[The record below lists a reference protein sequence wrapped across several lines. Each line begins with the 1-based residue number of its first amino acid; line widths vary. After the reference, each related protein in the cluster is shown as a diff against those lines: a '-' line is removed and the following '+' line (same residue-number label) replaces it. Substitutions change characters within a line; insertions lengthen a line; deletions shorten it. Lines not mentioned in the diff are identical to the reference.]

1 MILNV
6 IMSNIT
12 KILFLNQMAGPL
24 FKELA
29 EDLSLKMSND
39 SILLTGH
46 HDTLLL
52 KNSLSKLKISKAP
65 TYNRRTK
72 LSRVLSWLTYSLKAF
87 WQMLKCDK
95 STIII
100 LVSNSPFLGFFVL
113 FIGAVK
119 KTRYVVLV
127 YDIHPEI
134 LINFDVLG
142 EKSFIVKVW
151 RLINRMLWERSVA
164 VYTIGNIMALNLSK
178 KFNVKK
184 SKLGRVGVV
193 PPWVDTD
200 KIKPID
206 ILHNPLIELTKGCK
220 LTVLYSGNMGITH
233 DIDSILQAA
242 KILKDEQNIT
252 FLLIGAGSK
261 WQDAL
266 DFQKKNNLTNLQ
278 VLPLQ
283 HESKLPYTMSLADI
297 ALVSLDDGAEGLM
310 IPSKMFYYMAAGAA
324 IIGICK
330 GENDVSE
337 VIQNSSCGIT
347 IEPKNPKRLATTIKN
362 LSIDVKK
369 LNDFK
374 KSARKSAVA
383 NFSRNI
389 CTEKLNQEILSVIN

>member
-1 MILNV
+1 
-6 IMSNIT
+6 MS
-12 KILFLNQMAGPL
+12 
-24 FKELA
+24 
-29 EDLSLKMSND
+29 
-39 SILLTGH
+39 
-46 HDTLLL
+46 
-52 KNSLSKLKISKAP
+52 
-65 TYNRRTK
+65 
-72 LSRVLSWLTYSLKAF
+72 
-87 WQMLKCDK
+87 
-95 STIII
+95 
-100 LVSNSPFLGFFVL
+100 
-113 FIGAVK
+113 
-119 KTRYVVLV
+119 KTS
-127 YDIHPEI
+127 H
-134 LINFDVLG
+134 
-142 EKSFIVKVW
+142 
-151 RLINRMLWERSVA
+151 
-164 VYTIGNIMALNLSK
+164 
-178 KFNVKK
+178 
-184 SKLGRVGVV
+184 
-193 PPWVDTD
+193 
-200 KIKPID
+200 
-206 ILHNPLIELTKGCK
+206 
-220 LTVLYSGNMGITH
+220 
-233 DIDSILQAA
+233 
-242 KILKDEQNIT
+242 

-266 DFQKKNNLTNLQ
+266 DFQKNNNLTNLQ